1 MSFRVNIFKIF
12 GIMVFSLALYGQ
24 NVSIANNTLKDS
36 IAKLMNINQK
46 DIKLK
51 KQKFG
56 MNSSQNY
63 IFEINNQ
70 KFVLKLFKKR
80 TKLEFRKNEIE
91 SVKIFS
97 KLGLGSKF
105 IAVAE
110 DNSFYIREYTDGKI
124 VKPSDFQNQ
133 KFLINF
139 AKALKKLHDYDTDI
153 TSPKSLEY
161 CLEKHYQS
169 IIKKKIALPSN
180 FEKAYKECKELYSK
194 LPKRKGFCHN
204 NLNPHNIIISENGNI
219 SFIALSNC
227 GISNIYEELGYV
239 TLLCGIFDKNL
250 QLFLENYLGTQ
261 ASQKEFEVVKLAQK
275 LVSFLTS
282 LVWFDFSETKK
293 DKKISIEER
302 QKFLDD
308 LLKSKDFKSAKD
320 FIKDGKIVS
329 IKSRNKLLVKQYA
342 LAFYKNYLQL

>member
-1 MSFRVNIFKIF
+1 MNIFKIF
-12 GIMVFSLALYGQ
+12 GIMVFSLALYEQ

-63 IFEINNQ
+63 IFEANNQ
-70 KFVLKLFKKR
+70 KYVLKLFKKR

-97 KLGLGSKF
+97 KLGLGAKL

-124 VKPSDFQNQ
+124 VKSSDFQNQ

-180 FEKAYKECKELYSK
+180 FEKVYKECKELYLK

-219 SFIALSNC
+219 SFIDLVNC

-302 QKFLDD
+302 QQFLDD
-308 LLKSKDFKSAKD
+308 LLKSKDFKSAED